1 MTQEQF
7 LRAMTNI
14 DDTFILEAMPKLE
27 PKPKRGA
34 GEWIRYAVAACL
46 CLLVIGSILW
56 QVVKPV
62 PAKAFEIEDGVL
74 LAYHGTDAEVV
85 IPDEVTKISA
95 SAFAAAPS
103 PEGITSLHIGEN
115 VAEIEEDAL
124 APLTLLDT
132 VTVAEENEFFEV
144 VDGVLARKDGTLLFA
159 SIGAGREYLRDSVL
173 VDVMRRVKNGE
184 LPFATVSKI
193 LVGNATV
200 EVEMKE
206 DPYGP
211 LYYVSA
217 VTVYGKTTVLPDEA
231 FPINGYQ
238 KLQMFELKECFV
250 ISFLG
255 GGVGQ
260 TYIMTEEETFIINN
274 PSSDI
279 IHEGMKE
286 PSLSVIRLY
295 TDGENLLY
303 ERTAEK
309 FYQIQPPLELV
320 VCVSRE
326 EFYCETG
333 TVSLNEGKLAYHPM
347 EVKRICD
354 VREDL
359 DAYWAKY
366 AERLYW
372 TDPNEVSLDEFFEKN
387 AEKYDRAY

>member
-1 MTQEQF
+1 MTGEQI
-7 LRAMTNI
+7 LRGMTMI
-14 DDTFILEAMPKLE
+14 DEVFILEAAPRTEQKRR
-27 PKPKRGA
+27 RGA
-34 GEWIRYAVAACL
+34 KGWLGYAAAACL
-46 CLLVIGSILW
+46 GLLVCGSLLW
-56 QVVKPV
+56 QMVKPV

-74 LAYHGTDAEVV
+74 LAYHGTDTEVV

-103 PEGITSLHIGEN
+103 PDSITSLYIGAN
-115 VAEIEEDAL
+115 VAEIESDAL
-124 APLTLLDT
+124 APLTELDT

-144 VDGVLARKDGTLLFA
+144 VDGVLARKDGSLLFT
-159 SIGAGREYLRDSVL
+159 SIGAGREHWTDAVL

-193 LVGNATV
+193 LVGNATI

-217 VTVYGKTTVLPDEA
+217 VTAYGKTTVLPDEA
-231 FPINGYQ
+231 FPINEYQ

-260 TYIMTEEETFIINN
+260 TYIMTKEETFIINN

-286 PSLSVIRLY
+286 PSPSVIRIY

-303 ERTAEK
+303 ERTAKK
-309 FYQIQPPLELV
+309 FYHVQPPFELAS
-320 VCVSRE
+320 CVSRE

-333 TVSLNEGKLAYHPM
+333 TISLNEGKLAYHPM

-359 DAYWAKY
+359 DTFWTKY
-366 AERLYW
+366 AESAFW